1 MNIPLL
7 LIHIIQIFRFFL
19 LMRLILEYV
28 QAFARSWQPR
38 GVLLYGAELVF
49 TVTDPIMKPARRII
63 PPLRLGA
70 VSLDLS
76 YIVIYFVSNLLI
88 NLLYSAA

>member
-1 MNIPLL
+1 MSIPLF

-28 QAFARSWQPR
+28 QVFSRSWQPR
-38 GVLLYGAELVF
+38 GILLFLAELVF

-76 YIVIYFVSNLLI
+76 YIVIYFVTNLLI
-88 NLLYSAA
+88 NFLYSAA